1 MYSRY
6 FYRRKRTANPI
17 KAPILISQKRSNK
30 LVKFEFE
37 EFSTIED
44 VFLYLVAVAP
54 YMKQVLP
61 VSSYKGYVFSLV
73 PLTPMSGDV
82 FLMVYAKGNI
92 NAGMVEFDI
101 STKKYNSVTAVERAD
116 KNYFII
122 LIPKSTSISDSA
134 IAQLESSKR

>member
-1 MYSRY
+1 MSLEG
-6 FYRRKRTANPI
+6 RRS
-17 KAPILISQKRSNK
+17 PILISRKRSNK

-37 EFSTIED
+37 QFSTIED

-54 YMKQVLP
+54 YMKQILP

-73 PLTPMSGDV
+73 PLTPLSGDV
-82 FLMVYAKGNI
+82 FLMVYTKGSI
-92 NAGMVEFDI
+92 DAGIVEFDI
-101 STKKYNSVTAVERAD
+101 STKKYKPVSSVERAD

-122 LIPKSTSISDSA
+122 LIPKSTSVSDSA